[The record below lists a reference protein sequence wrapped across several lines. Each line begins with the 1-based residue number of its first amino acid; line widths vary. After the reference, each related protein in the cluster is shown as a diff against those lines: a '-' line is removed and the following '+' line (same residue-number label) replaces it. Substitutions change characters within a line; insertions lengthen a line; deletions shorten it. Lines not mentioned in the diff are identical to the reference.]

1 MSEKQSEVER
11 RQEVRIH
18 IDEKPHESPNPTTGE
33 ALYVLG
39 NVRHGHELYREVEG
53 DREDEEVPKNN
64 EAVHLEEDEHF
75 HSSAHEDK
83 HLVTVFYKNEPYKI
97 PRGVYTTEKL
107 IDIFKVPAGYLLNL
121 KERDGDLVTL
131 KPGQELRV
139 KCGMRFFSQVP
150 GGGSS

>member
-1 MSEKQSEVER
+1 
-11 RQEVRIH
+11 
-18 IDEKPHESPNPTTGE
+18 
-33 ALYVLG
+33 
-39 NVRHGHELYREVEG
+39 
-53 DREDEEVPKNN
+53 
-64 EAVHLEEDEHF
+64 
-75 HSSAHEDK
+75 
-83 HLVTVFYKNEPYKI
+83 
-97 PRGVYTTEKL
+97 VYTTEKL